1 MEKQTKGAAAST
13 QQEGHA
19 LGLFRP
25 ILSYFVSILLPSCVR
40 FSLAYSNTHP
50 YFRLLH
56 IKKNNNTDHASEAA
70 LSKVNVFDGLSAL
83 TQS

>member
-1 MEKQTKGAAAST
+1 MAKQTKGAAAST

-56 IKKNNNTDHASEAA
+56 IKTTTTRIMQAR
-70 LSKVNVFDGLSAL
+70 LPY
-83 TQS
+83 QR